1 MATAWKAF
9 SKLRRRAT
17 ATPKR
22 NEHYKRFQAVAATIL
37 NLHPVP
43 ESTAEDPAEL
53 DDPRDVEVTLRESL
67 DPPASVFGDEFFT
80 SALYPL
86 TLLYDV
92 GGLYQIQSIGLDFH
106 NGLTLSEAEQD
117 DKKIQAVYWL
127 CYMLDMSPGESR
139 GIIDEFKNSRRL
151 NGISSN
157 NLATA
162 PVLAP
167 ATPSTTA
174 EPTIP
179 PPLIDASPPA
189 PSTLAID
196 NKDATAGFQHVD
208 AGRQERLENLH
219 HRNRRE
225 SASDYTAIAKMKKSV
240 YITSHFYKKQFT
252 GALTQSIAVTL
263 RDYRH
268 ASGLYKLDPDDM
280 ANNFALALEDPAKD
294 FFLSTVQPGMSFDE
308 ISNLMLA
315 EYNSNSRQIQVR
327 RTTRTRLASFVKL

>member
-1 MATAWKAF
+1 MPSSDSSAAPLTMATAWKAF

-92 GGLYQIQSIGLDFH
+92 G
-106 NGLTLSEAEQD
+106 
-117 DKKIQAVYWL
+117 AVYWL

-315 EYNSNSRQIQVR
+315 EYNSNSNCYDLYDRLDGTPVPARIPIR
-327 RTTRTRLASFVKL
+327 REQD